1 MAKRKLNEIKNLL
14 WFCIFFFFNF
24 AAIYF
29 LSFSLKKTAFSAKRT
44 SNKSLRGQTK
54 NAHCRG
60 KHYSKGWLTCFALQ
74 ELDVS
79 CVENTAK
86 RPQHNKSY

>member
-14 WFCIFFFFNF
+14 WFCIFFKKNF

-60 KHYSKGWLTCFALQ
+60 NIQFPTLW
-74 ELDVS
+74 
-79 CVENTAK
+79 
-86 RPQHNKSY
+86 